1 MPDFSKM
8 LEQAQAMQGKLQQM
22 QDELQHQRVTAVS
35 GGGAVS
41 VEADGKGNVTKIS
54 IDRSVV
60 NPDDVAMLE
69 DLVLVAVNQAQEK
82 AADLAKIEMAKMTGG
97 LNLPFKLPF

>member
-22 QDELQHQRVTAVS
+22 QDDLQHQRVTAAS
-35 GGGAVS
+35 GAGSVT
-41 VEADGKGNVTKIS
+41 VEADGKGNITKIS

-60 NPDDVAMLE
+60 NADDVAMLE
-69 DLVLVAVNQAQEK
+69 DLLLVAVNQAQEK
-82 AADLAKIEMAKMTGG
+82 AADIAKIEMAKMTGG

>member
-8 LEQAQAMQGKLQQM
+8 LEQAQAMQSKLQQM
-22 QDELQHQRVTAVS
+22 QDDLQHQRVTASS

-41 VEADGKGNVTKIS
+41 VEADGKGHVTKIS
-54 IDRSVV
+54 IDRTVV
-60 NPDDVAMLE
+60 NPDDIAMLE

-82 AADLAKIEMAKMTGG
+82 AADVAKIEMAKMTGG

>member
-8 LEQAQAMQGKLQQM
+8 LEQAQAMQSKLAQM
-22 QDELQHQRVTAVS
+22 QDDLQHQRVSATAGS
-35 GGGAVS
+35 GAIT
-41 VEADGKGNVTKIS
+41 VEADGKGIITRIA

-60 NPDDVAMLE
+60 SADDVAMLE
-69 DLVLVAVNQAQEK
+69 DLILVAVNQAQEK

>member
-1 MPDFSKM
+1 MPDLSRM
-8 LEQAQAMQGKLQQM
+8 LEQAQAMRSRLQQM
-22 QDELQHQRVTAVS
+22 QDDLKRQTVSASSGNGMVT
-35 GGGAVS
+35 
-41 VEADGKGNVTKIS
+41 VEADGKGQVTRVR

-69 DLVLVAVNQAQEK
+69 DLIQVAVNDVQNK

-97 LNLPFKLPF
+97 LDLPFKLPF

>member
-8 LEQAQAMQGKLQQM
+8 LEQAQAMQSKLAQM
-22 QDELQHQRVTAVS
+22 QDDLKNQRVTAAT
-35 GGGAVS
+35 GNGAVS
-41 VEADGKGNVTKIS
+41 VEADGKGQLTKIT

-60 NPDDVAMLE
+60 SPDDVAMLE
-69 DLVLVAVNQAQEK
+69 DLILVAVNQAQEK
-82 AADLAKIEMAKMTGG
+82 AADLAKVEMAKLTGG

>member
-8 LEQAQAMQGKLQQM
+8 LEQAQAMQSKLSQM
-22 QDELQHQRVTAVS
+22 QEDLQHQRVTAAS

-41 VEADGKGNVTKIS
+41 VEADGKGHVTKIS

-60 NPDDVAMLE
+60 NADDVAMLE

>member
-8 LEQAQAMQGKLQQM
+8 LEQAQAMQSRLQQM
-22 QDELQHQRVTAVS
+22 QDDLQHQRVSANS
-35 GGGAVS
+35 GSGAVT
-41 VEADGKGNVTKIS
+41 VEADGKGTVTRIA

-60 NPDDVAMLE
+60 NPDDIAMLE
-69 DLVLVAVNQAQEK
+69 DLILVAVNQAQEK

>member
-8 LEQAQAMQGKLQQM
+8 LEQAQAMQTRLQQI
-22 QDELQHQRVTAVS
+22 QNDLENQRVSAS
-35 GGGAVS
+35 SAGGAVS
-41 VEADGKGNVTKIS
+41 VEADGKGKVTKVS
-54 IDRSVV
+54 IDRSVI
-60 NPDDVAMLE
+60 NPDDAAMLE

>member
-8 LEQAQAMQGKLQQM
+8 LEQAQAMQTRLQQM
-22 QDELQHQRVTAVS
+22 QDDLQHQRVSSAT

-41 VEADGKGNVTKIS
+41 VEADGKGRITRIS

-60 NPDDVAMLE
+60 SPDDVAMLE
-69 DLVLVAVNQAQEK
+69 DLLLVGVNQAQDK
-82 AADLAKIEMAKMTGG
+82 AADLAKIEMAKITGG

>member
-8 LEQAQAMQGKLQQM
+8 LEQAQAMQSKLQQM
-22 QDELQHQRVTAVS
+22 QDDLQHQRVTASS

-41 VEADGKGNVTKIS
+41 VEADGKGHITKIS

-60 NPDDVAMLE
+60 NPDDIAMLE

-97 LNLPFKLPF
+97 LNLPFKLPL

>member
-1 MPDFSKM
+1 MPDFSRM
-8 LEQAQAMQGKLQQM
+8 LEQAQAMQSRLQQM
-22 QDELQHQRVTAVS
+22 QDDLKNQTVS
-35 GGGAVS
+35 GSAGNGMVA
-41 VEADGKGNVTKIS
+41 VEADGKGQITRVR

-69 DLVLVAVNQAQEK
+69 DLIQVAVNDVQNK

-97 LNLPFKLPF
+97 MDLPFKLPF

>member
-8 LEQAQAMQGKLQQM
+8 LEQAQAMQGRLQQM
-22 QDELQHQRVTAVS
+22 QDDLQHQRVSATS
-35 GGGAVS
+35 GGGAVT
-41 VEADGKGNVTKIS
+41 VEADGKGSVTRIA

-60 NPDDVAMLE
+60 NPDDIAMLE
-69 DLVLVAVNQAQEK
+69 DLILVAVNQAQEK

>member
-22 QDELQHQRVTAVS
+22 QDELQHQRVSAAS

-41 VEADGKGNVTKIS
+41 VEADGKGRITRVS
-54 IDRSVV
+54 IDRTVV
-60 NPDDVAMLE
+60 NADDVAMLE
-69 DLVLVAVNQAQEK
+69 DLVLVAVNQAQDK
-82 AADLAKIEMAKMTGG
+82 AADLAKIEMARMTGG
-97 LNLPFKLPF
+97 LNLPFKLPL

>member
-22 QDELQHQRVTAVS
+22 QDDLQHQRVAAAS
-35 GGGAVS
+35 GGGAVT
-41 VEADGKGNVTKIS
+41 VEADGKGNITKIS

-60 NPDDVAMLE
+60 NADDVAMLE
-69 DLVLVAVNQAQEK
+69 DLLLVAVNQAQEK
-82 AADLAKIEMAKMTGG
+82 AADIAKIEMAKMTGG

>member
-8 LEQAQAMQGKLQQM
+8 LEQAQAMQSKLQQM
-22 QDELQHQRVTAVS
+22 QDDLQHQRVTGTA
-35 GGGAVS
+35 GAGAVS
-41 VEADGKGNVTKIS
+41 IEADGKGNVVKVA
-54 IDRSVV
+54 IDRAVV

-69 DLVLVAVNQAQEK
+69 DLILVAVNQAQQK
-82 AADLAKIEMAKMTGG
+82 AADLAKIEMGKMTGG

>member
-8 LEQAQAMQGKLQQM
+8 LEQAQAMQTKLAQMQTDLQQ
-22 QDELQHQRVTAVS
+22 QRVTASS

-41 VEADGKGNVTKIS
+41 VEADGKGQVTKIS

>member
-8 LEQAQAMQGKLQQM
+8 LEQAQAMQSKLAQM
-22 QDELQHQRVTAVS
+22 QDDLQHQRVTAAS
-35 GGGAVS
+35 GGGKVS
-41 VEADGKGNVTKIS
+41 VEADGKGQVTKIS

-60 NPDDVAMLE
+60 DADDVAMLE
-69 DLVLVAVNQAQEK
+69 DLLLVAVNQAQEK

>member
-8 LEQAQAMQGKLQQM
+8 LEQAQAMQTKLAQMQTDLQQ
-22 QDELQHQRVTAVS
+22 QRVTASS

-41 VEADGKGNVTKIS
+41 VEADGKGQVTKIS

-69 DLVLVAVNQAQEK
+69 DLILVAVNQAQDK

>member
-8 LEQAQAMQGKLQQM
+8 LEQAQAMQSRLQQM
-22 QDELQHQRVTAVS
+22 QEDLQHQRVTAS
-35 GGGAVS
+35 AGGGVVN
-41 VEADGKGNVTKIS
+41 VEADGKGHVTKIT
-54 IDRSVV
+54 IDKSAV

-69 DLVLVAVNQAQEK
+69 DLVLVAVNEAQEK

>member
-8 LEQAQAMQGKLQQM
+8 LEQAQAMQSKLQQM
-22 QDELQHQRVTAVS
+22 QDDLQHQRVTASS

-41 VEADGKGNVTKIS
+41 VEADGQGHVTQIS
-54 IDRSVV
+54 IDRTVV
-60 NPDDVAMLE
+60 NPDDIAMLE

-82 AADLAKIEMAKMTGG
+82 AADVAKIEMAKMTGG

>member
-8 LEQAQAMQGKLQQM
+8 LEQAQAMQSRLQQM
-22 QDELQHQRVTAVS
+22 QDDLQHQRVSANS
-35 GGGAVS
+35 GGGTIT
-41 VEADGKGNVTKIS
+41 VEADGKGNVTRIA

-60 NPDDVAMLE
+60 NPDDIAMLE
-69 DLVLVAVNQAQEK
+69 DLILVAVNQAQEK

>member
-8 LEQAQAMQGKLQQM
+8 LEQAQAMQSKLSQM
-22 QDELQHQRVTAVS
+22 QEDLQHQRVTAAS

-41 VEADGKGNVTKIS
+41 VEADGKGHVTRIS

-60 NPDDVAMLE
+60 NADDVAMLE

>member
-8 LEQAQAMQGKLQQM
+8 LEQAQAMQSKLSQM
-22 QDELQHQRVTAVS
+22 QEDLQHQRVTAAS

-41 VEADGKGNVTKIS
+41 VEADGKGHVTRIS

-60 NPDDVAMLE
+60 NADDVAMLE
-69 DLVLVAVNQAQEK
+69 DLILVAVNQAQEK

>member
-8 LEQAQAMQGKLQQM
+8 LEQAQAMQSRLQQI
-22 QDELQHQRVTAVS
+22 QDDLQSRRVTADS
-35 GGGAVS
+35 GSGMVT
-41 VEADGKGNVTKIS
+41 VEADGKGQVTRVH

-60 NPDDVAMLE
+60 NPDDIAMLE
-69 DLVLVAVNQAQEK
+69 DLILVAVNGAQQK

>member
-8 LEQAQAMQGKLQQM
+8 LEQAQAMQTRLQQM
-22 QDELQHQRVTAVS
+22 QDDLQHEKVSADS
-35 GGGAVS
+35 GGGMVS
-41 VEADGKGNVTKIS
+41 VEADGKGHFTRVS

-69 DLVLVAVNQAQEK
+69 DLILVAVNAAQQK
-82 AADLAKIEMAKMTGG
+82 AADLAKREMAKMTGG
-97 LNLPFKLPF
+97 LELPFKLPF

>member
-8 LEQAQAMQGKLQQM
+8 LEQAQAMQSKLQQM
-22 QDELQHQRVTAVS
+22 QDDLQHQRVTGSS
-35 GGGAVS
+35 GSGAVS
-41 VEADGKGNVTKIS
+41 VEADGKGHVTKIS

-60 NPDDVAMLE
+60 NPDDIAMLE
-69 DLVLVAVNQAQEK
+69 DLLLVAVNQAQEK
-82 AADLAKIEMAKMTGG
+82 AADIAKIEMAKMTGG

>member
-8 LEQAQAMQGKLQQM
+8 LEQAQAMQSKLQQM
-22 QDELQHQRVTAVS
+22 QDDLQHQRVTAAS

-41 VEADGKGNVTKIS
+41 VEADGKGQVKKIS

-69 DLVLVAVNQAQEK
+69 DLLLVAVNQAQDK